1 MVRRHL
7 TRGLPRRAGV
17 LAAGALALAGCAK
30 DAELLTSEP
39 QATAVGAPFM
49 ERYVALGNSIT
60 AGYQSGGIND
70 STQKRSYPSLLA
82 RTAGV
87 RYAYPMLAG
96 RGCAPPLTNFLTQ
109 ARFTLP
115 GQPASTSTTCDLR
128 AGSSF
133 TATLNNVAVPG
144 ANSFDPTGLAGG
156 GYSALT
162 QFFLGGRSQVERAIE
177 ANPTFATVWI
187 GNNDVLG
194 FAAAGTT
201 TGVTPEATF
210 RTNYAAMIDQ
220 LRAGSPDLERG
231 VLIGVADVTAIP
243 LLVPAAL
250 LVPGSPI
257 FNQQVRTIV
266 ETQLVGRPLQLL
278 NCPVTTQALV
288 AFPFFAA
295 LRAQT
300 QSLPA
305 SIPAPFA
312 CGPITVPG
320 VGELG
325 TTGILDETERAF
337 FVSRVAAYNAYI
349 RAKADS
355 IGFQYLDPNPTLLGW
370 KAAGQVPLF
379 PRVTDAPAQI
389 FGRYFSLDGV
399 HPSTAGHAVFADT
412 LRLRINRVYG
422 ANLPAPDT
430 LALPR
435 P

>member
-17 LAAGALALAGCAK
+17 LAAGGVLALAGCAK

-39 QATAVGAPFM
+39 QATAVGAPFL

-70 STQKRSYPSLLA
+70 STQRRSYPNLLA
-82 RTAGV
+82 RAAGV
-87 RYAYPMLAG
+87 RFAYPALAG
-96 RGCAPPLTNFLTQ
+96 RGCVPPLTNFLAQT
-109 ARFTLP
+109 RFGT
-115 GQPASTSTTCDLR
+115 GSTATTCDLR

-220 LRAGSPDLERG
+220 LRAGSPELERG

-250 LVPGSPI
+250 LVPGSPT
-257 FNQQVRTIV
+257 FSPVVRATV
-266 ETQLVGRPLQLL
+266 EQLVGRQLQLV
-278 NCPVTTQALV
+278 NCPTTTQALV

-305 SIPAPFA
+305 AIPAPFA

-325 TTGILDETERAF
+325 TSGILDETERAF

-370 KAAGQVPLF
+370 KASGQVPLF
-379 PRVTDAPAQI
+379 PDLTPANASRI

-430 LALPR
+430 LTLGR
-435 P
+435 L

>member
-1 MVRRHL
+1 MVRRS
-7 TRGLPRRAGV
+7 LPRRARAV
-17 LAAGALALAGCAK
+17 AALAPLAALVAAGCAK

-39 QATAVGAPFM
+39 QAAAVGASFM
-49 ERYVALGNSIT
+49 ARYVALGNSIT

-70 STQKRSYPSLLA
+70 STQKRSYANLLA
-82 RTAGV
+82 RAAGV
-87 RYAYPMLAG
+87 RFVYPALAG
-96 RGCAPPLTNFLTQ
+96 RGCVPPLSNFVAQT
-109 ARFTLP
+109 RYGT
-115 GQPASTSTTCDLR
+115 GSTGTTCDLR

-133 TATLNNVAVPG
+133 GATLNNVAVPG
-144 ANSFDPTGLAGG
+144 ANSYDPTGLAGG

-162 QFFLGGRSQVERAIE
+162 QFFLGGRTQVQRA
-177 ANPTFATVWI
+177 ADVSPTFATVWI
-187 GNNDVLG
+187 GNNDVLS
-194 FAAAGTT
+194 FAINGTT
-201 TGVTPEATF
+201 TGITSEATF
-210 RTNYAAMIDQ
+210 RANYAAMIDS
-220 LRAGSPDLERG
+220 LRAGSPSLERG

-257 FNQQVRTIV
+257 FSAPVRAAV
-266 ETQLVGRPLQLL
+266 EQLVGRQLQLL
-278 NCPVTTQALV
+278 NCPTTTQALV

-300 QSLPA
+300 QSLPPA
-305 SIPAPFA
+305 IPAPFA
-312 CGPITVPG
+312 CGPTTVPG

-325 TTGILDETERAF
+325 TTGILDDTERAF
-337 FVSRVAAYNAYI
+337 FTTRVAAYNAYI

-370 KAAGQVPLF
+370 KATGAVPAFPNLAG
-379 PRVTDAPAQI
+379 APSQI

-399 HPSTAGHAVFADT
+399 HPSTAAHLVFADS
-412 LRLRINRVYG
+412 LRLRLNRAYG

-430 LALPR
+430 LSLPT